1 MKDRTA
7 LGVHS
12 LLIQSTTG
20 LWPNIKL
27 ESDEVYTPIMNAKEV
42 DKKTNRWN
50 TALEKAGVI

>member
-1 MKDRTA
+1 
-7 LGVHS
+7 

-42 DKKTNRWN
+42 DKKINRWN